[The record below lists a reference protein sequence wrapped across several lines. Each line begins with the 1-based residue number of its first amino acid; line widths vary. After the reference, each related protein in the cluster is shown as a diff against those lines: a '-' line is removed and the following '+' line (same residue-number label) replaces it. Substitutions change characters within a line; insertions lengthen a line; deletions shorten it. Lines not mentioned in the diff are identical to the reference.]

1 MKFRYKA
8 RTKEG
13 ELQAGFVEAPTKEA
27 AAGILSGNGLYIL
40 SLVESERRGIVG
52 LSFLNR
58 VSAKDLMIFTRQ
70 FATLLGANVPL
81 RDTLRTLV
89 NQTKNPVLREATA
102 DIQADIDAG
111 LSLSQALDKHTNIFS
126 IFYVNMIRSAEITG
140 RVENVVSFLA
150 DYLEKQVL
158 LGSKV
163 RNALIYP
170 VIMISL
176 FFVVAI
182 VMGAVVLPQ
191 IGEVFMEAEIDLPVF
206 TTALIIGGQFLAEWW
221 WSVLLILALLIAF
234 IVDYLRTEEGKIVF
248 DELVLRLPVFSQ
260 LLKQLY
266 VARFAE
272 SLSVLIKGGIPIVQA
287 IEVTGQTIGS
297 AVYQEILHQ
306 VSEDVKKGELIS
318 QSLFRKEE
326 FFPSLVS
333 QMVAVG
339 EATGR
344 LEHLLERISNF
355 YTREVEDLVGN
366 LVELIQPVLMIV
378 IGALIGLLFA
388 SILMPIYE
396 LISTF

>member
-13 ELQAGFVEAPTKEA
+13 ELQAGFIDAPTKEA
-27 AAGILSGNGLYIL
+27 AASILSGHGLYIL
-40 SLVESERRGIVG
+40 SLVESKNRGIVG

-70 FATLLGANVPL
+70 LATLLGANVPL
-81 RDTLRTLV
+81 GDTLKTLS
-89 NQTKNPVLREATA
+89 NQTKNPILREAII
-102 DIQADIDAG
+102 DIQADIGAG

-140 RVENVVSFLA
+140 RVESVMSFLA

-158 LGSKV
+158 LGFKI

-170 VIMISL
+170 VIMILL

-182 VMGAVVLPQ
+182 LMGTSILPQ
-191 IGEVFMEAEIDLPVF
+191 IGEVFIAAEIDLPIF
-206 TTALIIGGQFLAEWW
+206 TMVLIAGGRFLAEWW
-221 WSVLLILALLIAF
+221 WVVLLILALLIVF
-234 IVDYLRTEEGKIVF
+234 IMDYLKTEEGKIVF

-266 VARFAE
+266 VSRFAE

-306 VSEDVKKGELIS
+306 VAEDVKKGELIS
-318 QSLFRKEE
+318 QSLSRKEE

-344 LEHLLERISNF
+344 LESLLERVSNF
-355 YTREVEDLVGN
+355 YTREVEGLVGN

-378 IGALIGLLFA
+378 IGALIGILFA